1 MARNEKKPAGLLFL
15 EGISCLSFNKDYKY
29 AALSKRDHIIYIYSV
44 SNVMSPDSW
53 KLVTKLDSHTNYISG
68 IDWNHTTNKILSCSY
83 DKTSFVFENTSNRWL
98 PSSVVATTK
107 LGFLCCKWNKKGD
120 KFCEGT
126 SAKHLFIGYFNTQSG
141 WWMGRNIKCHK
152 SSVVSCEIDGSS
164 LYVISGSVDLRVF
177 VSSCYLPDVDGQQNA
192 PEFGTTIYEFRANC
206 WVNSVTFCGGY
217 GIAAGQNA
225 TIGVIDF
232 GSQKTNL
239 IKCKHAP
246 VLMVLPSGPNSFLA
260 ICFDRQII
268 EYEKKGDKFEIK
280 RTITSGGAKASGP
293 ASGVSGALQKFS
305 AMGNQKK
312 ENLAVTTKQYAHLHK
327 SLISSVTI
335 KGKDL
340 ITTDLSGF
348 VKYWKL

>member
-1 MARNEKKPAGLLFL
+1 MARNEKKPPGLFLL
-15 EGISCLSFNKDYKY
+15 EGISCLSFNKDFKF

-44 SNVMSPDSW
+44 SNIMSPDSW

-68 IDWNHTTNKILSCSY
+68 IDWNHQTNKILSCSY
-83 DKTSFVFENTSNRWL
+83 DKTSFVFENTGNRWI
-98 PSSVVATTK
+98 PSSVVASTK
-107 LGFLCCKWNKKGD
+107 LGFLCCKWNKKGT

-126 SAKHLFIGYFNTQSG
+126 SAKNLFIGYFNTESN
-141 WWMGRNIKCHK
+141 WWMCRNIKHHK

-164 LYVISGSVDLRVF
+164 LLVISGSVDLRVF
-177 VSSCYLPDVDGQQNA
+177 ISSCYIPSVDGQQNA
-192 PEFGTTIYEFRANC
+192 PEFGEKLYEFRANC

-225 TIGVIDF
+225 TIGVIDCVN
-232 GSQKTNL
+232 QKTNI

-246 VLMVLPSGPNSFLA
+246 VLNVIPCSENSFLA
-260 ICFDRQII
+260 VCFDRQII
-268 EYEKKGDKFEIK
+268 EYEKKGDKFEPK

-312 ENLAVTTKQYAHLHK
+312 ENLAVVTKQFAHLHK
-327 SLISSVTI
+327 SLISSITI
-335 KGKDL
+335 KGKDI